1 MITTIRPVGLCAVM
15 ASAMLLVAPPNMAIM
30 AQGLDAEGAIDAI
43 VGSDVTT
50 GEDEAAQAQERLV
63 AAIENT
69 SDNTAEVRRKFTLDQ
84 VEIVFLPDLGHGET
98 AVDDTL
104 DEYQDQIMELRQAIE
119 GSAMFYH
126 AIDSRRILLRNVV
139 ALEFDNDN
147 VVVFVQG
154 ERPTGAE

>member
-1 MITTIRPVGLCAVM
+1 MITAIRPVGLYAAL

-50 GEDEAAQAQERLV
+50 GQDETAQAQERLV

-69 SDNTAEVRRKFTLDQ
+69 SESTAEVRRKFSLDQ
-84 VEIVFLPDLGHGET
+84 VEIIFLPDLGHGET
-98 AVDDTL
+98 EVDEAL
-104 DEYQDQIMELRQAIE
+104 DEYSDQIAELRQAIE

-126 AIDSRRILLRNVV
+126 AIDSRRVLLRNVV
-139 ALEFDNDN
+139 ALEFDNDD

-154 ERPTGAE
+154 EQPAGAE